1 MRFYSI
7 KLPRMLGGMVRGV
20 LSLFRKRAA

>member
-20 LSLFRKRAA
+20 LSLFRRRTA